1 LFVLIFI
8 GLIVS
13 LIICEIKPPTMRG
26 MRLNNDD
33 LLRRELIGEL
43 MCQFELDTASF
54 AKKHQIDFETYFS
67 RELPELKELEEA
79 GLLKWQGKKIDVP
92 TKGRLLVRRVAMVFD
107 KHLRDMQTQAKYS
120 KVV

>member
-1 LFVLIFI
+1 
-8 GLIVS
+8 
-13 LIICEIKPPTMRG
+13 MRG
-26 MRLNNDD
+26 MRLDNDD

-43 MCQFELDTASF
+43 MCQFELDTTSF
-54 AKKHQIDFETYFS
+54 ASKHQIDFETYFS

-79 GLLKWQGKKIDVP
+79 GLLEWQGTKIYVP

-107 KHLRDMQTQAKYS
+107 RHLRDIQTQAKYS